1 MTFRVYKP
9 FAFREKPDPA
19 ILADLRRLGVRFET
33 RLHKDTDAIL
43 TLLRIRIDG
52 ALLDRCP
59 KVRVVCLVAVGYD
72 NVDVAEINR
81 RKVMFTNTP
90 DVLTGATADIAFAL
104 LLAAARRVTEGDRF
118 VRAGKFK
125 KWDFY
130 MMRGAEVH
138 GRTLG
143 IVGGGR
149 IGQAV
154 ARRGRGFDMPILYTS
169 RESKPDFERET
180 GARRVDL
187 PTLLRESDFVS
198 VHVPLSK
205 ETVHLIGAKELAL
218 MKRTAVLVNTSRGP
232 IVDEAA
238 LVKALRSRRIYSAGL
253 DVYEK
258 EPKVHPGLLTLEN
271 VALTPHIGSAT
282 DPTRTAMY
290 ETALRNLVAALEGR
304 IPPNCVNARALGL
317 ALA

>member
-1 MTFRVYKP
+1 MRVRVYKP
-9 FAFREKPDPA
+9 FTFREKPDPA
-19 ILADLRRLGVRFET
+19 LLADLRRLGVRFES
-33 RLHKDTDAIL
+33 RLHAETDAIL

-59 KVRVVCLVAVGYD
+59 KVKVVCLVAVGYD
-72 NVDVAEINR
+72 NVDVAEVNR
-81 RKVMFTNTP
+81 RRVMFTNTP
-90 DVLTGATADIAFAL
+90 DVLTGATADVAFAL

-154 ARRGRGFDMPILYTS
+154 ARRGRGFDMPVLYTS
-169 RESKPDFERET
+169 RKAKPEFERET
-180 GARRVDL
+180 GARRVGL

-205 ETVHLIGAKELAL
+205 ETVHLIGARELAM
-218 MKRTAVLVNTSRGP
+218 MKRTAVLVNTARGP

-238 LVKALRSRRIYSAGL
+238 LVRALRRRRIYAAGL
-253 DVYEK
+253 DVYER
-258 EPKVHPGLLTLEN
+258 EPKIHPGLLRLEN
-271 VALTPHIGSAT
+271 VALTPHLGSAT

-290 ETALRNLVAALEGR
+290 ETALRNLVAALQGKV
-304 IPPNCVNARALGL
+304 PPNCVNARELGL
-317 ALA
+317 R

>member
-1 MTFRVYKP
+1 MSFRVYKP
-9 FAFREKPDPA
+9 FPFREKPDPA
-19 ILADLRRLGVRFET
+19 IRAELKRLGVRFESC
-33 RLHKDTDAIL
+33 LHRDTDAIVS
-43 TLLRIRIDG
+43 LLKVRIDG
-52 ALLDRCP
+52 AFLDQCP
-59 KVRVVCLVAVGYD
+59 KVKVVCLVAVGYD
-72 NVDVAEINR
+72 NVDVAEISR

-90 DVLTGATADIAFAL
+90 DVLTGATADVAFGL
-104 LLAAARRVTEGDRF
+104 LLSAARRISEGDRF

-169 RESKPDFERET
+169 REAKPDFERET

-198 VHVPLSK
+198 IHVPLSK
-205 ETVHLIGAKELAL
+205 ESVHLIGAKELAM
-218 MKRTAVLVNTSRGP
+218 MKRTAVLVNTARGP

-238 LVKALRSRRIYSAGL
+238 LVKALRTRRIHAAGL

-258 EPKVHPGLLTLEN
+258 EPKVHPGLLKLEN
-271 VALTPHIGSAT
+271 VALTPHVGSAT

-290 ETALRNLVAALEGR
+290 ETALKNLVAALRGEV
-304 IPPNCVNARALGL
+304 PPNCVNARELGL
-317 ALA
+317 R

>member
-9 FAFREKPDPA
+9 FKFREKPDPA
-19 ILADLRRLGVRFET
+19 ILADLRRLGVRFES
-33 RLHKDTDAIL
+33 RLHAETDAIV
-43 TLLRIRIDG
+43 TLLRLKING
-52 ALLDRCP
+52 ELLDRCP

-72 NVDVAEINR
+72 NVDVAEVNR
-81 RKVMFTNTP
+81 RKLMFTNTP

-154 ARRGRGFDMPILYTS
+154 ARRGRGFDMKVVYTS
-169 RESKPDFERET
+169 REAKPGFERET

-187 PTLLRESDFVS
+187 KTLLRESDFVS

-205 ETVHLIGAKELAL
+205 ETVHLIGARELAL

-238 LVKALRSRRIYSAGL
+238 LVKALRSKRIYAAGL
-253 DVYEK
+253 DVYER
-258 EPKVHPGLLTLEN
+258 EPKIHPGLLKLEN

-290 ETALRNLVAALEGR
+290 ETALRNLVAVLQGR
-304 IPPNCVNARALGL
+304 VPPNCVNARALGL
-317 ALA
+317 A